1 MGGLYREGLLV
12 SAEYK
17 TKEETG
23 RGQEYLKMYQRPGD
37 DAGCRATEEEEED
50 FFEGQIMTVH
60 VIILQ
65 QITAM
70 SPDSGRL

>member
-37 DAGCRATEEEEED
+37 DAGCRATEEEEEEEKKKKKKKKKKKTSSKD
-50 FFEGQIMTVH
+50 K
-60 VIILQ
+60 L
-65 QITAM
+65 
-70 SPDSGRL
+70 